1 MQIKERIILQH
12 SSGLYLNRRADG
24 YVKDEDSALRFTDH
38 ADASQWLLN
47 AHTAPKDTENYTYVT
62 IEIIT
67 RVKELVENERKY
79 DSLRESK
86 VGT

>member
-12 SSGLYLNRRADG
+12 SNGLYLNRKADG
-24 YVKDEDSALRFTDH
+24 HVKEPEVALRFTDH

-47 AHTAPKDTENYTYVT
+47 AYIAPKDTESYKYIT

-67 RVKELVENERKY
+67 RLKELVENE
-79 DSLRESK
+79 
-86 VGT
+86 